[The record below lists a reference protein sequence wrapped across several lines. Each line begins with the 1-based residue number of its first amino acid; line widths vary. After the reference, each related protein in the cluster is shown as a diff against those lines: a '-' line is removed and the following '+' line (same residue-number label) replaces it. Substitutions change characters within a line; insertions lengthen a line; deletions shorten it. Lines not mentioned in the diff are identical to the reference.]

1 MQRIVN
7 SNPHNQFYSQPVASC
22 APRTSAD
29 GLAFIPP
36 LYLLHIFLTHY
47 QQEVLTMNELFLSG
61 MILTL
66 VKTPTTGDTSH
77 VVCQL
82 RHSHRNRQQQVIHE
96 TYTVHAWNRLADWAV
111 QTLKP
116 GARVYVKGYLTQ
128 KLRGDVTM
136 TEVTAAQF
144 FVQNPVGMEVENQ
157 LAS

>member
-1 MQRIVN
+1 
-7 SNPHNQFYSQPVASC
+7 
-22 APRTSAD
+22 
-29 GLAFIPP
+29 
-36 LYLLHIFLTHY
+36 
-47 QQEVLTMNELFLSG
+47 MNELFLSG
-61 MILTL
+61 TILTL
-66 VKTPTTGDTSH
+66 LKIPTTGDTSH

-96 TYTVHAWNRLADWAV
+96 TYTVHAWNRLADWAA

-128 KLRGDVTM
+128 KLRGDVVM

-144 FVQNPVGMEVENQ
+144 FVQSPAGMEAENQ

>member
-1 MQRIVN
+1 
-7 SNPHNQFYSQPVASC
+7 
-22 APRTSAD
+22 
-29 GLAFIPP
+29 
-36 LYLLHIFLTHY
+36 
-47 QQEVLTMNELFLSG
+47 MNELFLSG
-61 MILTL
+61 TILRL
-66 VKTPTTGDTSH
+66 VKTSTTGDTSH

-82 RHSHRNRQQQVIHE
+82 QHSHRNRQQQVIHE
-96 TYTVHAWNRLADWAV
+96 TYTVHAWNRLADWAA

>member
-61 MILTL
+61 TILTL

-82 RHSHRNRQQQVIHE
+82 RYSHRNRQQQVIHE
-96 TYTVHAWNRLADWAV
+96 TYTVHVWNHLADWAV

-116 GARVYVKGYLTQ
+116 VCGCMS
-128 KLRGDVTM
+128 RGI
-136 TEVTAAQF
+136 
-144 FVQNPVGMEVENQ
+144 
-157 LAS
+157 

>member
-1 MQRIVN
+1 
-7 SNPHNQFYSQPVASC
+7 
-22 APRTSAD
+22 
-29 GLAFIPP
+29 
-36 LYLLHIFLTHY
+36 
-47 QQEVLTMNELFLSG
+47 MNELFLSG
-61 MILTL
+61 TILTL

-116 GARVYVKGYLTQ
+116 GVWVYIKGYLTQ
-128 KLRGDVTM
+128 KLRGDVVM

-144 FVQNPVGMEVENQ
+144 FVQNPAGMEVENR

>member
-1 MQRIVN
+1 
-7 SNPHNQFYSQPVASC
+7 
-22 APRTSAD
+22 
-29 GLAFIPP
+29 
-36 LYLLHIFLTHY
+36 
-47 QQEVLTMNELFLSG
+47 MNELFLSG
-61 MILTL
+61 TILTL

-82 RHSHRNRQQQVIHE
+82 RHSHRNRQ
-96 TYTVHAWNRLADWAV
+96 V

-136 TEVTAAQF
+136 TEVTATQF
-144 FVQNPVGMEVENQ
+144 FVQNPAGMEVENQ

>member
-1 MQRIVN
+1 
-7 SNPHNQFYSQPVASC
+7 
-22 APRTSAD
+22 
-29 GLAFIPP
+29 
-36 LYLLHIFLTHY
+36 
-47 QQEVLTMNELFLSG
+47 MNELCLSG
-61 MILTL
+61 TILTI

-96 TYTVHAWNRLADWAV
+96 TYTVHAWDRLADWAA

-116 GARVYVKGYLTQ
+116 GVQMYVKGYLTQ

-144 FVQNPVGMEVENQ
+144 FVQSPAGVDAEKQ

>member
-1 MQRIVN
+1 
-7 SNPHNQFYSQPVASC
+7 
-22 APRTSAD
+22 
-29 GLAFIPP
+29 
-36 LYLLHIFLTHY
+36 
-47 QQEVLTMNELFLSG
+47 MNELFLSG
-61 MILTL
+61 TILTL

-82 RHSHRNRQQQVIHE
+82 RHSHGNHEQQVIHE
-96 TYTVHAWNRLADWAV
+96 TYTVHAWNRLADWAA

-136 TEVTAAQF
+136 TEVTAAQV

>member
-1 MQRIVN
+1 
-7 SNPHNQFYSQPVASC
+7 
-22 APRTSAD
+22 
-29 GLAFIPP
+29 
-36 LYLLHIFLTHY
+36 
-47 QQEVLTMNELFLSG
+47 MNELFLSG
-61 MILTL
+61 TILSL

-82 RHSHRNRQQQVIHE
+82 RHSHCNRQQQVIHE

-128 KLRGDVTM
+128 KLRGDVVM

-144 FVQNPVGMEVENQ
+144 FVQSPAGVDAEKQ

>member
-1 MQRIVN
+1 
-7 SNPHNQFYSQPVASC
+7 
-22 APRTSAD
+22 
-29 GLAFIPP
+29 
-36 LYLLHIFLTHY
+36 
-47 QQEVLTMNELFLSG
+47 MNELFLSG
-61 MILTL
+61 TILNL

-82 RHSHRNRQQQVIHE
+82 RHSHCNRQQQVIHE

-116 GARVYVKGYLTQ
+116 GVQMYVKGYLTQ
-128 KLRGDVTM
+128 KLRGDVVM

-144 FVQNPVGMEVENQ
+144 FVQNPAGMEVENQ

>member
-1 MQRIVN
+1 
-7 SNPHNQFYSQPVASC
+7 
-22 APRTSAD
+22 
-29 GLAFIPP
+29 
-36 LYLLHIFLTHY
+36 
-47 QQEVLTMNELFLSG
+47 MNELFLSG
-61 MILTL
+61 TILTL

-128 KLRGDVTM
+128 KLRGDVVDRGHRRAVLCP
-136 TEVTAAQF
+136 EPCWDGGGESAGKLRLFSA
-144 FVQNPVGMEVENQ
+144 
-157 LAS
+157 L

>member
-1 MQRIVN
+1 
-7 SNPHNQFYSQPVASC
+7 
-22 APRTSAD
+22 
-29 GLAFIPP
+29 
-36 LYLLHIFLTHY
+36 
-47 QQEVLTMNELFLSG
+47 MNELFLSG
-61 MILTL
+61 TILNL

-96 TYTVHAWNRLADWAV
+96 TYTVHAWDRLADWAV

-128 KLRGDVTM
+128 KLRGDVVM

-144 FVQNPVGMEVENQ
+144 FVQNPAGMDAENQ
-157 LAS
+157 LASEYSARDCAARPLKLSIHSGGIEHACRRR

>member
-1 MQRIVN
+1 
-7 SNPHNQFYSQPVASC
+7 
-22 APRTSAD
+22 
-29 GLAFIPP
+29 
-36 LYLLHIFLTHY
+36 
-47 QQEVLTMNELFLSG
+47 MNELFLSG
-61 MILTL
+61 TILNL

-96 TYTVHAWNRLADWAV
+96 TYTVHAWNRLADWAA

-128 KLRGDVTM
+128 KLRGDAVM

-144 FVQNPVGMEVENQ
+144 LSSPLLGWMRRISWQAETFVS
-157 LAS
+157 ASA